1 MRYELRVMSYEIN
14 MRHRSKKITL
24 DRKKQPREM
33 MLRNLAS
40 SILIYEKI
48 KTTEAKAK
56 AVKPM
61 VEKLITVSKK
71 GDLTAMR
78 RLIEVLPQKMAVKKA
93 MEVLG
98 KRYKDRKGGYIRIIK
113 LGKRQGDGADI
124 AQLEL
129 V

>member
-1 MRYELRVMSYEIN
+1 
-14 MRHRSKKITL
+14 MRHRKKGKIL

-40 SILIYEKI
+40 SILIYEKV
-48 KTTEAKAK
+48 KTTAAKAK
-56 AVKPM
+56 IVKPL
-61 VEKLITVSKK
+61 VEKIISISKNNN
-71 GDLTAMR
+71 LTAR
-78 RLIEVLPQKMAVKKA
+78 RKIIKILPQSMAIKKT

-98 KRYKDRKGGYIRIIK
+98 VRYKDRNGGYTRIIK

-124 AQLEL
+124 VQIEL